1 MRLVC
6 LPRHP
11 AVAYLFLVRPMRCP
25 LAIALIFAAALGFG
39 ADMVVVN
46 VRQSDGA
53 IRAQLLRETPVGTPA
68 IQVYQFL
75 QHRLRHAPGAEV
87 VGAPGRPY
95 RSTMS
100 VHLGRYF
107 TVESLYTFGPMVVQA
122 FWRFDEHNKLR
133 DIEVRRVLTG
143 L

>member
-1 MRLVC
+1 
-6 LPRHP
+6 
-11 AVAYLFLVRPMRCP
+11 MRCP
-25 LAIALIFAAALGFG
+25 LAIALIFAAAYSCG

-46 VRQSDGA
+46 VHQSNDV
-53 IRAQLLRETPVGTPA
+53 IRAHLLRETPVGTPA
-68 IQVYQFL
+68 TQVYQFL

-87 VGAPGRPY
+87 VGAPGQPY

-100 VHLGRYF
+100 IHLGRYF
-107 TVESLYTFGPMVVQA
+107 TAESLFTFGPMVVQA
-122 FWRFDEHNKLR
+122 FWRFDEHDKLR